1 MSVADLHTLTGAYA
15 VDALDGPERE
25 DFERHLAV
33 CAPCRDEVR
42 ELTATAARLG
52 PAASAAPPPGM
63 REEVLRRVATV
74 RQEPPRAR
82 PPAGFPGSPVSPA
95 STVGGAGRPRR
106 RTRLVLAACLASAV
120 ALGGVAAWQYD
131 RARDAR
137 QSAEQAQRRADELT
151 GLLAAPDARIAAG
164 ELPGGGS
171 ATVVVSRS
179 RDRAAFLAARLP
191 EPPAGKVYQLWF
203 DDEGAM
209 RPAGVVDASGGR
221 AAVMMDG
228 PVAGADGMGVT
239 VEPEGGSAQ
248 PTSEPLAVM
257 EFPAA

>member
-1 MSVADLHTLTGAYA
+1 MLGLVRSVL
-15 VDALDGPERE
+15 
-25 DFERHLAV
+25 
-33 CAPCRDEVR
+33 RD
-42 ELTATAARLG
+42 
-52 PAASAAPPPGM
+52 PAQS
-63 REEVLRRVATV
+63 EEVAQEVLVAV

-82 PPAGFPGSPVSPA
+82 PPAGSP
-95 STVGGAGRPRR
+95 GGAGAAGGGTGRLRRLPR
-106 RTRLVLAACLASAV
+106 LALAASVASALV
-120 ALGGVAAWQYD
+120 LGGVAAWQYE

-137 QSAEQAQRRADELT
+137 QRADELT
-151 GLLAAPDARIAAG
+151 RLLAAPDALLAAG

-179 RDRAAFLAARLP
+179 RDRAAFLASRLP

-203 DDEGAM
+203 DDDGAM
-209 RPAGVVDASGGR
+209 RPAGVVEASGGR
-221 AAVMMDG
+221 AAVVMDG

-239 VEPEGGSAQ
+239 VEPQGGSAQ

>member
-1 MSVADLHTLTGAYA
+1 MSAADLHTLTGAYA

-25 DFERHLAV
+25 GFERHLAV
-33 CAPCRDEVR
+33 CAPCREEVR

-52 PAASAAPPPGM
+52 LAASAAPPPGM
-63 REEVLRRVATV
+63 REEVLRRVAAV

-82 PPAGFPGSPVSPA
+82 PPTAPP
-95 STVGGAGRPRR
+95 GGAGGAGGGTGRLRRLPR
-106 RTRLVLAACLASAV
+106 LALAASVASAL
-120 ALGGVAAWQYD
+120 ALGGVAAWQYE

-137 QSAEQAQRRADELT
+137 QLAEQARQRADELT
-151 GLLAAPDARIAAG
+151 RLLAAPDARLAAG
-164 ELPGGGS
+164 ELPGGGN

-179 RDRAAFLAARLP
+179 RDRAAFLASRLP

-203 DDEGAM
+203 DDDGAM
-209 RPAGVVDASGGR
+209 RPAGVVEASDGR
-221 AAVMMDG
+221 AAVVMDG

>member
-15 VDALDGPERE
+15 VDALDGPERG

-33 CAPCRDEVR
+33 CAPCREEVR

-52 PAASAAPPPGM
+52 LAASAAPPPGM
-63 REEVLRRVATV
+63 REEVLRRVAAV

-82 PPAGFPGSPVSPA
+82 PAGGSPGSPGS
-95 STVGGAGRPRR
+95 SGGAGRPRR
-106 RTRLVLAACLASAV
+106 LPRLVLAACLASAV
-120 ALGGVAAWQYD
+120 ALGAVAVWQYD

-137 QSAEQAQRRADELT
+137 QLAEQAQRRADELT
-151 GLLAAPDARIAAG
+151 RLLAAPDTRIAAG

-179 RDRAAFLAARLP
+179 RDRAAFLASRLP